1 MTKTIVIGI
10 VQKKEKNNM
19 NELNCK
25 HCDTP
30 TSCSEE
36 AVATTCSDCVIE
48 LISKINNVETI

>member
-1 MTKTIVIGI
+1 MIKDN
-10 VQKKEKNNM
+10 KKGENVM

-30 TSCSEE
+30 TPCSEE